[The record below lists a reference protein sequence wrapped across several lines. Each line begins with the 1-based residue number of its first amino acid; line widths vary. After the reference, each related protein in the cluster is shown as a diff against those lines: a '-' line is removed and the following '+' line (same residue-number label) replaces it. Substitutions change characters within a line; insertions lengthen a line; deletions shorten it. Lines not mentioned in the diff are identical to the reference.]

1 MFTKRLPLAL
11 TVAFVAVLMASAEER
26 KDTTAKDPAG
36 GMYTYSGTISRVDAD
51 KRTIDLREARRGP
64 GAEKD
69 AGTKVSETRSSGTMT
84 FHLADKAQVTLDGKP
99 TTLASL
105 KVGQFARVHTTG
117 TAATLRADRVDASS
131 RPVDPKGTAG
141 EKDKDR

>member
-1 MFTKRLPLAL
+1 MFMKRLLPLA
-11 TVAFVAVLMASAEER
+11 VALLAVLTASAEDR
-26 KDTTAKDPAG
+26 KDAPTKDSSA
-36 GMYTYSGTISRVDAD
+36 GMYTYSGTIARVDAD
-51 KRTIDLREARRGP
+51 KRTVDLRDARRGP

-69 AGTKVSETRSSGTMT
+69 AGTKASETRSGTMT
-84 FHLADKAQVTLDGKP
+84 FQLADKAQVTLDGKP
-99 TTLASL
+99 VTLASL

-117 TAATLRADRVDASS
+117 TATALRADRVDASS